1 MTDLIE
7 NYYADKNVSN
17 DSEIDTQVICKAAIK
32 TVLPIILENELTERQ
47 RECLKM
53 KYVQNLNQIEI
64 AHRLHVSQPTV
75 CRHITLAKDI
85 VNNRLA
91 YCLAA
96 LKKANNIWLD
106 AN

>member
-7 NYYADKNVSN
+7 KYYADKSIL
-17 DSEIDTQVICKAAIK
+17 DEPDIDTQAVCKHAVE
-32 TVLPIILENELTERQ
+32 TVLPLILKNELSQRQ

-53 KYVQNLNQIEI
+53 KYVQNLSQIEI
-64 AHRLHVSQPTV
+64 ARRLHISQPTV

-85 VNNRLA
+85 VNNRLS

-96 LKKANNIWLD
+96 LKKANNIWLQ
-106 AN
+106 AS